1 MNYSDIKLEI
11 DDICDSTDTS
21 FPVAT
26 KLRRVNSA
34 LEEIVGEIIEV
45 NGDFQFDDSNFTDL
59 PEGKATLVNGQKDYS
74 FDVTFLDILGVSV
87 KDTNGVYQALL
98 PIDQRDMTQNMGN
111 VSGIRVTTSTQRV
124 DPTQFYPTNGMP
136 IFYDKKGG
144 SVYLYPTPATG
155 SVTLVDGLKVFFQR
169 TAHLFELADTTA
181 VPGFI
186 STYHRIIPLMA
197 SLSYNRK
204 YHADRVPAMLVE
216 IQDLKRAL
224 LERYAKRSKD
234 EVKRFGVRQES
245 CR

>member
-1 MNYSDIKLEI
+1 MNYSEIKLEI

-59 PEGKATLVNGQKDYS
+59 PEGVADLVSGQQDFS
-74 FDVTFLDILGVSV
+74 FDVTFLDIIGVSV
-87 KDTNGVYQALL
+87 KDLSGNYQKLK
-98 PIDQRDMTQNMGN
+98 PIDQRDMD
-111 VSGIRVTTSTQRV
+111 V
-124 DPTQFYPTNGMP
+124 DPSQFNSTPGMP
-136 IFYDKKGG
+136 VYYDKKGG
-144 SVYLYPTPATG
+144 SVYFYPKPLTG
-155 SVTLVDGLKVFFQR
+155 QVTLSEGLKVFFQR

-186 STYHRIIPLMA
+186 STYHRILPLKA

-204 YHADRVPAMLVE
+204 YHADRVPSMLSE
-216 IQDLKRAL
+216 IAELKAGLLSRYSKRA
-224 LERYAKRSKD
+224 KD
-234 EVKRFGVRQES
+234 ERPRLGIRQES